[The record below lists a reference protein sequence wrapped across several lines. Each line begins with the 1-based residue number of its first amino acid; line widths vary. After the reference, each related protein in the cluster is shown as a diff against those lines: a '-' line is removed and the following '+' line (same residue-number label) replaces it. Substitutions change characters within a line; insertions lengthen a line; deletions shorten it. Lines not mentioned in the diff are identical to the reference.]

1 MAGRSHRWALLLLG
15 LAGCPQFQ
23 NDDWTVVAG
32 DASSTQQTGDGSNGL
47 PMPGADADARSSDAT
62 VPEAQG
68 ADAESSEDAAAL
80 DRAAAPEDGPGSGLG
95 TDADAGMGSE
105 TQTRDASTSGPPEA
119 QMVYCGLTVP
129 RGITLVDADVCW
141 VGNVSPRGLFCAPT
155 SGAGPKTPM
164 AGPNDAAFL
173 PDAFDLLLDATYVYW
188 SNGQNNQVIRRL
200 RSGGQP
206 QEYFTGG
213 GRLSFLTPGDGATI
227 WATDFA
233 DPSDL
238 GGVSAGEVVV
248 GPSGG
253 GGTAS
258 NAIYTAQTGAAGV
271 AVYNGN
277 VYWGMPDGIAFGS
290 VAGNA
295 LIYRIASPEVPVAGV
310 AIDTAGVAYF
320 LAGNQSLYRYVTGD
334 KAPTRMYKAP
344 RVFGAG
350 DVAVDGLNV
359 YFSEPDLGCIMRIA
373 KQ

>member
-1 MAGRSHRWALLLLG
+1 MAGRSHRWALSLLG

-23 NDDWTVVAG
+23 NDDWTVTG
-32 DASSTQQTGDGSNGL
+32 DASSTQPTGDASNGL
-47 PMPGADADARSSDAT
+47 PMPGTDADARSSDAT

-68 ADAESSEDAAAL
+68 ADAESSEDGAAL
-80 DRAAAPEDGPGSGLG
+80 DQAAAPEDGPGSGLG

-105 TQTRDASTSGPPEA
+105 TQTRDASTSDGPPVA
-119 QMVYCGLTVP
+119 QRLYCGLTVP

-141 VGNVSPRGLFCAPT
+141 VGNVSPRGLFCALA
-155 SGAGPKTPM
+155 SGGGNIRPM
-164 AGPNDAAFL
+164 AGPNDATFL
-173 PDAFDLLLDATYVYW
+173 LDAFDLLFDATYIYW
-188 SNGQNNQVIRRL
+188 SNGQNNQVIRRP

-248 GPSGG
+248 GPSSG

-258 NAIYTAQTGAAGV
+258 NAIYTAQAGAAGV

-277 VYWGMPDGIAFGS
+277 VYWGMPDGLAFGS
-290 VAGNA
+290 LTGNA
-295 LIYRIASPEVPVAGV
+295 MIYHVTSIETPVAGV
-310 AIDTAGVAYF
+310 AVDTAGVAYF
-320 LAGNQSLYRYVTGD
+320 LAGNQSLYRYATGTAGP
-334 KAPTRMYKAP
+334 APMYRAP
-344 RVFGAG
+344 RPFGAG
-350 DVAVDGLNV
+350 DVAVDDQNV